1 MKRPEVAVV
10 VAPAGAEQS
19 APQVCEAAQQV
30 WSIAATRLRN
40 ALKPEVYAQWF
51 ENIAVVGMDGSQM
64 ALGVPDDYFAEWLN
78 GSFSDAIAS
87 SLADIDGVDY
97 TFELK
102 TGYAPVKQEHKP
114 RAAARPAQAAAAP
127 SGTSNDP
134 FTFDNFVVGEE
145 NRYAFAAARAAA
157 ESPGKFNP
165 LYIYGDTGIGKT
177 HLIRA
182 VRHELLRRQP
192 GWTVRYASCEEILN
206 DFVDSLYRAKDPR
219 QFSEFRSS
227 LRKVDA
233 LLVDDIH
240 ALAKKTELQEQ
251 FFNAFNELY
260 MSGKQI
266 ILTSDQQPCEIEGLE
281 RRLTSRFEV
290 GMTTEL
296 LPPGY
301 EVRLAILRQSANEYL
316 AGGIDSDVLNFLAM
330 NIASNVRRL
339 KGALLR
345 VIGYSSATGEK
356 ITVSMAERLL
366 HSVLEDE
373 NSAKSVSFEDIQS
386 KVAAHFGLRL
396 NDILSNRRPRNVAE
410 PRMVAMYL
418 CRKLTDASY
427 PEIGAAFGKNHAT
440 ILNAMKKVPQ
450 LCNASESMR
459 RSVDL
464 LERQLKKN

>member
-1 MKRPEVAVV
+1 MKRPEVAGIGATACVE
-10 VAPAGAEQS
+10 PAV
-19 APQVCEAAQQV
+19 PQLCEAAERV
-30 WSIAATRLRN
+30 WLIAAARLRG

-51 ENIAVVGMDGSQM
+51 ENIAVVGIDGGRI

-78 GSFSDAIAS
+78 GSFADAISS
-87 SLADIDGVDY
+87 SLSDIDGADY

-102 TGYAPVKQEHKP
+102 TGYAPVRRESKP
-114 RAAARPAQAAAAP
+114 HVSLPAPAAAAT
-127 SGTSNDP
+127 TSAAGDP

-145 NRYAFAAARAAA
+145 NRYAFAAARSVA

-182 VRHELLRRQP
+182 VRHELLSRNP

-260 MSGKQI
+260 LSGKQI
-266 ILTSDQQPCEIEGLE
+266 ILTSDKQPCEIEGLE

-301 EVRLAILRQSANEYL
+301 EVRLAILRQSAHEHL
-316 AGGIDSDVLNFLAM
+316 AGWIDPEVLNFLAF
-330 NIASNVRRL
+330 NISSNVRRL

-356 ITVSMAERLL
+356 ITVSLAERLL

-373 NSAKSVSFEDIQS
+373 SSAKSISFEEIQS

-440 ILNAMKKVPQ
+440 ILNAMKKVPH
-450 LCNASESMR
+450 LCGASESMR